1 MHRILVIS
9 NRTCEC
15 PAVID
20 EIEQRARAVIEASV
34 MLVAPAVNS
43 RLRHMVSDTDAA
55 LADARQ
61 RVDNAV
67 GELSA
72 RGVAAEG
79 GVGDADPFQ
88 AIEDAL
94 AVFAANELIVA
105 THPPEKSHWL
115 ERNLLIRI
123 SECYALPVTHVV
135 SRYGLDAAA

>member
-1 MHRILVIS
+1 MYRILVVS

-20 EIEQRARAVIEASV
+20 EIEQRARAAVEAAV

-55 LADARQ
+55 LADAQQ

-67 GELSA
+67 GELAA

-105 THPPEKSHWL
+105 THPPESSHWL
-115 ERNLLIRI
+115 ERNLLIRV
-123 SECYALPVTHVV
+123 SERYAFPVTHVV
-135 SRYGLDAAA
+135 SRYGLVAVD

>member
-1 MHRILVIS
+1 MYRILVIS

-20 EIEQRARAVIEASV
+20 EIEQRARAVSQASV
-34 MLVAPAVNS
+34 MLIAPAVNS

-79 GVGDADPFQ
+79 
-88 AIEDAL
+88 
-94 AVFAANELIVA
+94 
-105 THPPEKSHWL
+105 
-115 ERNLLIRI
+115 
-123 SECYALPVTHVV
+123 
-135 SRYGLDAAA
+135 